1 MQRGFLLMMMLT
13 VFSLIIPSPH
23 AAAES
28 HYVSIKLV
36 NYVGSPSELS
46 IQVKGD
52 YVTSGGTLIPSG
64 SSVKVRVDNGQLS
77 WNENTNQGT
86 SVTFTPKTYNRDH
99 YITIKDRSYLGE
111 MTFTV
116 ENGNRVRPT
125 NRLLLEDY
133 VLGVVPQEM
142 PVAWNLEALKAQAV
156 LARTYVMGKLDQTI
170 DDTVRYQVFGGLSTN
185 SNVRKA
191 VEETEGQVLKFN
203 GKWVEA
209 VYSSSNGGMLE
220 SNHHIWNS
228 PPLAYLSAKPD
239 PYDPKIQWNLDLHKV
254 QIDLTDKDLTQPD
267 SWWGAATE
275 VNGEMAQSIKAW
287 LMQNGYAGKEIKIVS
302 IPHLSISEER
312 TSGERRTRGSM
323 AVDFMVRENG
333 AVLPVSVFYEDIPIS
348 SIRNM
353 IGTRFLRSTFI
364 DSLTD
369 NGTVFQF
376 AGRGYGHGV
385 GMSQYGAK
393 SMADQGHSY
402 RDILGF
408 YFPGTELVGKKVVQ
422 DKPVPEEPVKEEPV
436 KEEPKNPLPSRSDYT
451 AQPVIRVVVN
461 NEVQTYD
468 IAPYIEEGR
477 TMVPLRGIFEA
488 LGSDVVW
495 DQRTKTVTAFKG
507 ATIVQLQIGSKVAQV
522 NSKKVSLDAPAR
534 NKNGRTMVPL
544 RFISEALGAIVEWDA
559 QSRTVF
565 VDL

>member
-1 MQRGFLLMMMLT
+1 MMMFAVL
-13 VFSLIIPSPH
+13 SLISPSLY

-28 HYVSIKLV
+28 PYVSIKLV
-36 NYVGSPSELS
+36 NYVGSPKELS

-52 YVTSGGTLIPSG
+52 YVSQEGVSIPSG
-64 SSVKVRVDNGQLS
+64 SSFKIRVENGQLS
-77 WNENTNQGT
+77 WNENTSQGT
-86 SVTFTPKTYNRDH
+86 RVTFTPKVYDRDH
-99 YITIKDRSYLGE
+99 YITINSRSYLGE
-111 MTFTV
+111 MTFTI
-116 ENGNRVRPT
+116 ENGNRIRPI

-142 PVAWNLEALKAQAV
+142 PASWNLEALKAQAV
-156 LARTYVMGKLDQTI
+156 LARTYVMGKLDQPL

-185 SNVRKA
+185 ANVRNA
-191 VEETEGQVLKFN
+191 VQETEGQVLKYN

-228 PPLAYLSAKPD
+228 APIPYLSAKAD

-254 QIDLTDKDLTQPD
+254 QIDLTDKDLSQPD
-267 SWWGAATE
+267 SWWGTTTE
-275 VNGEMAQSIKAW
+275 INGEMAQSIKAW
-287 LMQNGYAGKEIKIVS
+287 IMQNGYAGKDIKIAS

-312 TSGERRTRGSM
+312 TSGERRVKGSI
-323 AVDFMVRENG
+323 AVDFLVKENG
-333 AVLPVSVFYEDIPIS
+333 AAWPASVFYEDIPIS
-348 SIRNM
+348 SIRTL

-369 NGTVFQF
+369 NGTVYQF

-402 RDILGF
+402 REILGF
-408 YFPGTELVGKKVVQ
+408 YFPGTELVSEKTE
-422 DKPVPEEPVKEEPV
+422 PVREEPVSEEPVKEEPV
-436 KEEPKNPLPSRSDYT
+436 KEEVKNTLPSRSEFT

-461 NEVQTYD
+461 GEVQTYD
-468 IAPYIEEGR
+468 TVPYIEAGR
-477 TMVPLRGIFEA
+477 TIVPLRGIFEA
-488 LGSDVVW
+488 LGSEVVW
-495 DQRTKTVTAFKG
+495 DQRTQTVTAFKG
-507 ATIVQLQIGSKVAQV
+507 ETIIQLQIGSKVAQV
-522 NSKKVSLDAPAR
+522 NSQRVTLDAPAR
-534 NKNGRTMVPL
+534 NKNGRTMMPL
-544 RFISEALGAIVEWDA
+544 RFISEAMGAVVEWDA

-565 VDL
+565 VDR